1 MNFRLIVSFIVC
13 CASISALSPFISST
27 RDGVDYTKTVTAQ
40 DELYLVMPNSSNNGL
55 SRVAV
60 VRSADGSSVISFVDM
75 VPEKTRINGV
85 LSDNPLYE
93 QKIHAL
99 ASYQNFPLVSYGSSS
114 SAVHS
119 VALVND
125 NARGSAVLV
134 NTQSFGDALGAATRN
149 IVQIAAGTP
158 SHFAQGLVFAAV
170 SPSDDAACAG
180 QSGAGVGVAQITSGG
195 IVPFDVRG
203 TNSGPRAAPLT
214 DELISVN
221 SEGSINRV
229 TGMCW
234 NPVLNK
240 LFVALDVSRGVAL
253 VVGSLDIPSTSKITG
268 KVVPGICF
276 SLKPCIVGDS
286 GVNSGDWNDQDFI
299 VADADN
305 AIALQTINIMNA
317 STGFSYAVV
326 SRDNHKVYAVPLI
339 SDAKNSAAG
348 MLAKKNDCTQV
359 ATVGNTTQLLS
370 IDDAAALVGGQ
381 EAPAEITSVAVYGD
395 SVFIS
400 CAGSTH
406 ITAGVFASQALFDI
420 NGTVRGWSKWE
431 SILCSSQP
439 VYGFCRDIGGRI
451 KYLTTVDAQ
460 DTDKNTV
467 CSTAWGSGHNNGW
480 WGGTGDNRRIGLID
494 QLNNFFSVESGGVQS
509 LVSFSSQLSD
519 QRWGHTSTKIFDGNS
534 LLVFTGRNKCA
545 VALTVKNDELVGK
558 DQFIDSDYYRE
569 YDLSPLDLGAI
580 TTATVSRGDDGW
592 LFVGGSNGIAVL
604 SKTGGGGWGILNDLN
619 DLEGMRF
626 HTITKENGIPFS
638 QVRQLLTDE
647 SALYVICAEGVY
659 RAEYDSDAFK
669 ASNPPHLVAELIAT
683 PEQLCGSVNETIISG
698 LLEGDFLFLATS
710 RGLRVNNVVLSA
722 VQNNTGEHGWGLVT
736 LTPGGTDSFGVCAQ
750 LSFVP
755 GVSTE
760 VGGTLIVLTADVAL
774 NVATVYRINIPN
786 AELGGFIV
794 DDLGAVVHTV
804 EAPCFHASLLGQFR
818 EYFYIDGGLMI
829 DASSMHHQ
837 FGADGNG
844 VVRILPVSRR
854 IGAIDAWSEAVQPV
868 LDESV
873 TINTIAGIVRDPATG
888 TIIIPGLW
896 GIQVLQ

>member
-1 MNFRLIVSFIVC
+1 MNFRLIVSLVAC
-13 CASISALSPFISST
+13 CAMTSTLSPFISVA
-27 RDGVDYTKTVTAQ
+27 RDGVNYTKTVAAQ
-40 DELYLVMPNSSNNGL
+40 DELYLVMPNSSNNAL

-60 VRSADGSSVISFVDM
+60 MRNTDGSSSISFVDI
-75 VPEKTRINGV
+75 VPDKTRVNGV
-85 LSDNPLYE
+85 ISNNPLYE

-119 VALVND
+119 VALIND
-125 NARGSAVLV
+125 NACGSAVLV
-134 NTQSFGDALGAATRN
+134 NTQSFGDALGAVTRN

-158 SHFAQGLVFAAV
+158 SYFAQGLVFAAV

-180 QSGAGVGVAQITSGG
+180 QTAAGVGVAQITAAG

-214 DELISVN
+214 DELISIDGG
-221 SEGSINRV
+221 GSINRV

-240 LFVALDVSRGVAL
+240 LFVALDVSDGVAL
-253 VVGSLDIPSTSKITG
+253 VVGSLEIPTTSKITG

-276 SLKPCIVGDS
+276 SLKPCIVGAN
-286 GVNSGDWNDQDFI
+286 GVNGSDWSDHDFI

-305 AIALQTINIMNA
+305 TIALQSINIMNA

-326 SRDNHKVYAVPLI
+326 SRDNDKVYAVPLV
-339 SDAKNSAAG
+339 SDPKNSAAG
-348 MLAKKNDCTQV
+348 MLAKKNDSTQA
-359 ATVGNTTQLLS
+359 ATVGSTTQLLLT
-370 IDDAAALVGGQ
+370 DDAAAFVGGQ
-381 EAPAEITSVAVYGD
+381 EAPAAITSVAVYGD

-400 CAGSTH
+400 CAGETGA
-406 ITAGVFASQALFDI
+406 TAGVFASQALFDV
-420 NGTVRGWSKWE
+420 NGMIRGWSQWQ

-451 KYLTTVDAQ
+451 KYLTTDN
-460 DTDKNTV
+460 DRNTV
-467 CSTAWGSGHNNGW
+467 CSTVWGSGHNNGW
-480 WGGTGDNRRIGLID
+480 WGGTVDNRSIGLID
-494 QLNNFFSVESGGVQS
+494 QLNHFFSVESGGVQS
-509 LVSFSSQLSD
+509 LIPFSAQSSD
-519 QRWGHTSTKIFDGNS
+519 QRWGHTSTKISDGNS
-534 LLVFTGRNKCA
+534 LLVATGRNKCA
-545 VALTVKNDELVGK
+545 VALTAQGGELVEK
-558 DQFIDSDYYRE
+558 EQFLDSDYYRE
-569 YDLSPLDLGAI
+569 YDLSTLDLGTI

-604 SKTGGGGWGILNDLN
+604 SKTGGGGWGTLSDLS
-619 DLEGMRF
+619 DLEGLRF

-647 SALYVICAEGVY
+647 NALYVICADGVY

-669 ASNPPHLVAELIAT
+669 ASNPAPFVAELIAT
-683 PEQLCGSVNETIISG
+683 PEELCGSVNETIISG

-750 LSFVP
+750 LSFIPSVN
-755 GVSTE
+755 TE
-760 VGGTLIVLTADVAL
+760 TGGTLIVLTADVAL

-804 EAPCFHASLLGQFR
+804 ETPCFHASLLGQFR

-854 IGAIDAWSEAVQPV
+854 IGVIDAWSEAVQPV